1 MELKYQ
7 FLDGELKNFSNN
19 VLRDLLFNLKFQ
31 S

>member
-7 FLDGELKNFSNN
+7 FLDGKLKNFSNN